1 MPDPS
6 TTSFDQFRAA
16 LRNRQARHT
25 LGFTHLDDS
34 TAEWMAADTNMSWS
48 AYQQWLTDGPP
59 RPGESSSASLPAI
72 GSSAVGRPAL
82 VAALLSAGLLLVAVA
97 PLPAEYYQ
105 LLRAVLFFSM
115 VLLSIIA
122 WDSGKRWWCLL
133 TGLVLVTWNALI
145 PLVLGKQTWVVFD
158 VLAAVALALM
168 GLLVTT
174 PTPSVSTTAA
184 VKRWHTLSWIV
195 VGGIL
200 LIAGTPL
207 ITSNDDRPSCTA
219 TVDNRGT
226 YCD

>member
-16 LRNRQARHT
+16 LRNRQARHA

-34 TAEWMAADTNMSWS
+34 TAEWMAADAEVSRS
-48 AYQQWLTDGPP
+48 AYQQWLTTGPP
-59 RPGESSSASLPAI
+59 QSSEPGSAPLPVL

-105 LLRAVLFFSM
+105 LLRVVLFFTM

-122 WDSGKRWWCLL
+122 WDAGKRWWCLL
-133 TGLVLVTWNALI
+133 TALVLVTWNALI
-145 PLVLGKQTWVVFD
+145 PLVLGKQTWVVLD
-158 VLAAVALALM
+158 VLAAAALALM
-168 GLLVTT
+168 GLLITT
-174 PTPSVSTTAA
+174 PTPSASTTAA
-184 VKRWHTLSWIV
+184 VKRWHTASWIV
-195 VGGIL
+195 VGGIV
-200 LIAGTPL
+200 LIAGTQL
-207 ITSNDDRPSCTA
+207 ITSNTDRPFCAA

>member
-16 LRNRQARHT
+16 LRNRQARHS

-34 TAEWMAADTNMSWS
+34 TAEWMAADAEVSRS
-48 AYQQWLTDGPP
+48 AYQQWLTNGPP
-59 RPGESSSASLPAI
+59 RSSEPGSASLPAP
-72 GSSAVGRPAL
+72 GSSAAGRPAL
-82 VAALLSAGLLLVAVA
+82 VAALLSAGLLLVAVV

-105 LLRAVLFFSM
+105 LLRVVLFFSM

-122 WDSGKRWWCLL
+122 WDAGKRWWCLL

-145 PLVLGKQTWVVFD
+145 PLVLGKPTWIVLDF
-158 VLAAVALALM
+158 LAAAALTLM

-174 PTPSVSTTAA
+174 PTPSVSKSAA
-184 VKRWHTLSWIV
+184 VKRWHTASWIV

-200 LIAGTPL
+200 LIAGTQLMP
-207 ITSNDDRPSCTA
+207 SNEDGPSCSA
-219 TVDNRGT
+219 SVDNRGT